1 MTIIEALGM
10 KTAVITT
17 GGLGTRLSTYTK
29 ANPKTMLSLYDQS
42 FDNSPEPLLRPLIE
56 IIFENLYDHGFRRFC
71 FIVGTKT
78 KRSILDHMTSDKDFI
93 KLLKKRNN
101 QYDNRF
107 VKALTK
113 FYNKIDKCEV
123 SWISQNTPM
132 GFGHALLSAKKFVGK
147 NTFLLHAGDAYFP
160 SYDFLDD
167 FIAAYQKNND
177 ISGTLLLQAKKS
189 LKGFGIAQTIK
200 NNPLDLVFHVVEKPK
215 KPLSNLVILPVYI
228 LKPIIFEAL
237 EKTGLGHNKELQVTD
252 AIATL
257 MRWNHKITSF
267 NIKNIPWFDI
277 GTTRQYYKALI
288 YSYKQSVK

>member
-1 MTIIEALGM
+1 M

-17 GGLGTRLSTYTK
+17 GGLGTRLLTCTK
-29 ANPKTMLSLYDQS
+29 SNPKTMLPLYCRS
-42 FDNSPEPLLRPLIE
+42 FDKNPEPLLRPLIE
-56 IIFENLYDHGFRRFC
+56 IIFENLYNHGFRRFC

-78 KRSILDHMTSDKDFI
+78 KRSIQDHMVPDMDFI

-147 NTFLLHAGDAYFP
+147 NTFLLHAGDTYFP

-167 FIAAYQKNND
+167 FIDAYQKDNN

-200 NNPLDLVFHVVEKPK
+200 NNPLDLVFHVAEKPK

-257 MRWNHKITSF
+257 MRWNHKITAF
-267 NIKNIPWFDI
+267 NLRNKPWFDI
-277 GTTRQYYKALI
+277 GTTRQYYNALS

>member
-1 MTIIEALGM
+1 M

-17 GGLGTRLSTYTK
+17 GGLGTRLLTCTK
-29 ANPKTMLSLYDQS
+29 ANPKTMLPLYCRS
-42 FDNSPEPLLRPLIE
+42 FDKNPEPLLRPLIE
-56 IIFENLYDHGFRRFC
+56 IIFENLYNHGFRRFC

-78 KRSILDHMTSDKDFI
+78 KQSILAHMVPDMDFI

-101 QYDNRF
+101 KFDNRF
-107 VKALTK
+107 VKALKK

-123 SWISQNTPM
+123 SWISKNTPM

-167 FIAAYQKNND
+167 FITAHKKDND
-177 ISGTLLLQAKKS
+177 ISGTLLLQATKS
-189 LKGFGIAQTIK
+189 LKGYGIAQTVK
-200 NNPLDLVFHVVEKPK
+200 NNPLDFVFHVEEKPK
-215 KPLSNLVILPVYI
+215 KPLSNLVILPIYV

-257 MRWNHKITSF
+257 MRWNHKITAF
-267 NIKNIPWFDI
+267 NLRSKPWFDI
-277 GTTRQYYKALI
+277 GTTRQYYNALI
-288 YSYKQSVK
+288 HSYKQSIK

>member
-1 MTIIEALGM
+1 M

-17 GGLGTRLSTYTK
+17 GGLGTRLLTYTK
-29 ANPKTMLSLYDQS
+29 TNPKTMLPLYDRP
-42 FDNSPEPLLRPLIE
+42 FDKSHEPLLRPLIE

-78 KRSILDHMTSDKDFI
+78 KSSILDHMLPDPKFI
-93 KLLKKRNN
+93 SLLKKRNN

-113 FYNKIDKCEV
+113 FYNKIEKCEV

-132 GFGHALLSAKKFVGK
+132 GFGHALLSAKRFVGK

-167 FIAAYQKNND
+167 FITAYQKDSN
-177 ISGTLLLQAKKS
+177 ISGTLLLQATKS

-200 NNPLDLVFHVVEKPK
+200 NNPSDLVFHVAEKPK

-228 LKPIIFEAL
+228 LKPIIFDAL

-252 AIATL
+252 AIATV
-257 MRWNHKITSF
+257 MRWNHKITAF
-267 NIKNIPWFDI
+267 NLKNKPWFDI

-288 YSYKQSVK
+288 YSYKQSIK